1 MTLFEASI
9 HKLNIPKC
17 VMDDI
22 VAIRNICMEA
32 EAPAQPQEAKP
43 AQQPQKQTQPQP
55 QQQNASPQ
63 QPQQQPPQQQQAS
76 QQNAQAQAGAEQAQ
90 GQQPAQEAPQE
101 KGKPQTPQNN
111 NQANQQAD
119 ENITEDKVDKNKL
132 LKEFNNYLAAC
143 KQKLQKKIENEF
155 PEYGKTI
162 MGKVIQ
168 AAKENSPL
176 DFNTEIA
183 SFLTQNGK
191 LVTDKNVLND
201 IRGRLEK
208 YFGVKFKSGQPAAQE
223 QKPQGKPNGEQAP
236 QEQAQPAK

>member
-1 MTLFEASI
+1 MNLFEASI
-9 HKLNIPKC
+9 HKLDIPKC

-32 EAPAQPQEAKP
+32 EAPAQPQAAQP
-43 AQQPQKQTQPQP
+43 AQQPKQQTQPQP
-55 QQQNASPQ
+55 QQQNAAPQ
-63 QPQQQPPQQQQAS
+63 QPQQQPP

-90 GQQPAQEAPQE
+90 GAQPAQANPQE
-101 KGKPQTPQNN
+101 QGQQQTTQDNK
-111 NQANQQAD
+111 QANQQD
-119 ENITEDKVDKNKL
+119 EGNITEDKVDKNKL
-132 LKEFNNYLAAC
+132 LKAFNNYLAGC
-143 KQKLQKKIENEF
+143 KQKLQKKIESEF
-155 PEYGKTI
+155 PEHGKTI

-191 LVTDKNVLND
+191 VITDKNVLND

-208 YFGVKFKSGQPAAQE
+208 YFGVKFKAGQPAAQE
-223 QKPQGKPNGEQAP
+223 QKPQDNPNGEQAP
-236 QEQAQPAK
+236 KEQAQPAK

>member
-32 EAPAQPQEAKP
+32 EAPAQPQATQP

-55 QQQNASPQ
+55 QQQNTAPQ
-63 QPQQQPPQQQQAS
+63 QPQQQPP

-90 GQQPAQEAPQE
+90 GEQPAKEPPQAQ
-101 KGKPQTPQNN
+101 GQPQTPQDNK
-111 NQANQQAD
+111 QANQQD
-119 ENITEDKVDKNKL
+119 DGNITEDKVDKNKL

-155 PEYGKTI
+155 PEHGKTI

-223 QKPQGKPNGEQAP
+223 QKPQEKPNGEQAP

>member
-32 EAPAQPQEAKP
+32 EAPAQPQATQP
-43 AQQPQKQTQPQP
+43 AQQPQKQTQSQP
-55 QQQNASPQ
+55 QQQNAAPQ
-63 QPQQQPPQQQQAS
+63 QPQQQPPQQ
-76 QQNAQAQAGAEQAQ
+76 NAQVQAGAEQAQ
-90 GQQPAQEAPQE
+90 GEQPAKEPPQE
-101 KGKPQTPQNN
+101 QAQPQTPQDNK
-111 NQANQQAD
+111 QANQQD
-119 ENITEDKVDKNKL
+119 EGNITEDKVDKNKL
-132 LKEFNNYLAAC
+132 LKAFNNYLAAC

-191 LVTDKNVLND
+191 VITDKNVLND

-208 YFGVKFKSGQPAAQE
+208 YFGVKFKAGQPAAQE
-223 QKPQGKPNGEQAP
+223 QKPQAKPNGEQVP

>member
-1 MTLFEASI
+1 
-9 HKLNIPKC
+9 
-17 VMDDI
+17 MDDI

-32 EAPAQPQEAKP
+32 EAPAQPQAAQP
-43 AQQPQKQTQPQP
+43 AQQPQQQTQPQP
-55 QQQNASPQ
+55 QQQQNAS
-63 QPQQQPPQQQQAS
+63 QQQPP

-90 GQQPAQEAPQE
+90 GEQPAQETPQE
-101 KGKPQTPQNN
+101 QGQQQTPQNN
-111 NQANQQAD
+111 EQANQQD
-119 ENITEDKVDKNKL
+119 DGNITEDKVDKNKL
-132 LKEFNNYLAAC
+132 LKVFNNYLAGC
-143 KQKLQKKIENEF
+143 KQKLQKKIETDF
-155 PEYGKTI
+155 PEHGKTI

-191 LVTDKNVLND
+191 VITDKNVLND

-208 YFGVKFKSGQPAAQE
+208 YFGVKFKSGQPDAQE
-223 QKPQGKPNGEQAP
+223 QKQQDNPNGEQAP

>member
-32 EAPAQPQEAKP
+32 EAPAQPQAAQP
-43 AQQPQKQTQPQP
+43 AQQPKQQTQPQP
-55 QQQNASPQ
+55 QQQNAAPQ
-63 QPQQQPPQQQQAS
+63 QPQQQAP

-90 GQQPAQEAPQE
+90 GAQPAQENPQE
-101 KGKPQTPQNN
+101 QGQQQTPQDNK
-111 NQANQQAD
+111 QANQQD
-119 ENITEDKVDKNKL
+119 DGNITEDKVDKNKL
-132 LKEFNNYLAAC
+132 LKAFNNYLAGC

-155 PEYGKTI
+155 PEHGKTI

-191 LVTDKNVLND
+191 VITDKNVLND

-208 YFGVKFKSGQPAAQE
+208 YFGVKFKAAQPAAQE
-223 QKPQGKPNGEQAP
+223 QKPQANPNEEQAP
-236 QEQAQPAK
+236 KEQAQPAK

>member
-1 MTLFEASI
+1 MTLFEASM

-32 EAPAQPQEAKP
+32 EAPAQPQATQP

-55 QQQNASPQ
+55 QQQNAAPQ
-63 QPQQQPPQQQQAS
+63 QPQQQPPQQ
-76 QQNAQAQAGAEQAQ
+76 NAQVQAGAEQAQ
-90 GQQPAQEAPQE
+90 GEQPAKEPPQE
-101 KGKPQTPQNN
+101 QAQPQTPQDNK
-111 NQANQQAD
+111 QANQQD
-119 ENITEDKVDKNKL
+119 EGNITEDKVDKNKL

-155 PEYGKTI
+155 PEHGKTI

-191 LVTDKNVLND
+191 VITDKNVLND

-208 YFGVKFKSGQPAAQE
+208 YFGVKFKAGQPAAQE
-223 QKPQGKPNGEQAP
+223 QKPQAKPNGEQAP
-236 QEQAQPAK
+236 QERAQPAK

>member
-1 MTLFEASI
+1 
-9 HKLNIPKC
+9 
-17 VMDDI
+17 
-22 VAIRNICMEA
+22 MEA
-32 EAPAQPQEAKP
+32 EAPAQPHETQP

-55 QQQNASPQ
+55 QQQNTAPQ
-63 QPQQQPPQQQQAS
+63 QPQQQPPQQ
-76 QQNAQAQAGAEQAQ
+76 NAQAQAGTEQSQGEQPAKELPQAQ
-90 GQQPAQEAPQE
+90 GQ
-101 KGKPQTPQNN
+101 PQTPQDNKQA
-111 NQANQQAD
+111 NQANQQD
-119 ENITEDKVDKNKL
+119 DGNITEDKVDKNKL

-155 PEYGKTI
+155 PEHGKTI

-208 YFGVKFKSGQPAAQE
+208 YFGVKFKAGQPAAQE
-223 QKPQGKPNGEQAP
+223 QKPQAKPNEEQAP

>member
-32 EAPAQPQEAKP
+32 ESPAQPQATQP

-55 QQQNASPQ
+55 QQQNAAPQ
-63 QPQQQPPQQQQAS
+63 QPQQQPPQQ
-76 QQNAQAQAGAEQAQ
+76 NAQVQAGAEQAQ
-90 GQQPAQEAPQE
+90 GEQPAKEPPQE
-101 KGKPQTPQNN
+101 QAQQQTPQDNK
-111 NQANQQAD
+111 QANQQD
-119 ENITEDKVDKNKL
+119 EGNITEDKVDKSKL
-132 LKEFNNYLAAC
+132 LKAFNNYLAAC

-155 PEYGKTI
+155 PEHGKTI

-191 LVTDKNVLND
+191 VITDKNVLND

-208 YFGVKFKSGQPAAQE
+208 YFGVKFKAGQPAAQE
-223 QKPQGKPNGEQAP
+223 QKPQAKPNGEQAP

>member
-32 EAPAQPQEAKP
+32 ETPAQPQAAQP
-43 AQQPQKQTQPQP
+43 AQQPKQQTQPQP
-55 QQQNASPQ
+55 QQQNAAPQ
-63 QPQQQPPQQQQAS
+63 QPQQQAP

-90 GQQPAQEAPQE
+90 GAQPAQETPQE
-101 KGKPQTPQNN
+101 QGQQQTPQDNT
-111 NQANQQAD
+111 QANQQD
-119 ENITEDKVDKNKL
+119 DGNITEDKVDKNKL

-155 PEYGKTI
+155 PEHGKTI

-191 LVTDKNVLND
+191 VITDKNVLND

-223 QKPQGKPNGEQAP
+223 QKPQAKPNGEQAP

>member
-1 MTLFEASI
+1 MTLFEASM

-32 EAPAQPQEAKP
+32 EAPAQPQATQP

-55 QQQNASPQ
+55 QQQNAAPQ
-63 QPQQQPPQQQQAS
+63 QPQQQPPQQ
-76 QQNAQAQAGAEQAQ
+76 NAQVQAGAEQAQ
-90 GQQPAQEAPQE
+90 GEQPAKEPPQE
-101 KGKPQTPQNN
+101 QAQPQTPQDNK
-111 NQANQQAD
+111 QANQQD
-119 ENITEDKVDKNKL
+119 EGNITEDKVDKNKL

-155 PEYGKTI
+155 PEHGKTI

-191 LVTDKNVLND
+191 VITDKNVLND

-208 YFGVKFKSGQPAAQE
+208 YFGVKFKAGQPAAQE
-223 QKPQGKPNGEQAP
+223 QKPQAKPNGEQAP

>member
-1 MTLFEASI
+1 MTLFESEI
-9 HKLNIPKC
+9 RKLNIPKC

-32 EAPAQPQEAKP
+32 EAPAQPQAAKP
-43 AQQPQKQTQPQP
+43 AQQPTQQTQPQAQPQP
-55 QQQNASPQ
+55 QQQNATQQ
-63 QPQQQPPQQQQAS
+63 QPQQQQPS

-101 KGKPQTPQNN
+101 KGQPQTPLN

-168 AAKENSPL
+168 AAKENSQL

>member
-32 EAPAQPQEAKP
+32 EAPAQPQAAQP
-43 AQQPQKQTQPQP
+43 AQQPKQQTQPQP
-55 QQQNASPQ
+55 QQQNAAPQ
-63 QPQQQPPQQQQAS
+63 QPQQQAP
-76 QQNAQAQAGAEQAQ
+76 QQNALAQAGAEQAQ
-90 GQQPAQEAPQE
+90 GAQPAQETHQE
-101 KGKPQTPQNN
+101 QGQQQTPQDNK
-111 NQANQQAD
+111 QANQQD
-119 ENITEDKVDKNKL
+119 DGNITEDKVDKNKL
-132 LKEFNNYLAAC
+132 LKAFNNYLAGC

-155 PEYGKTI
+155 PEHGKTI

-191 LVTDKNVLND
+191 VITDKNVLND

-223 QKPQGKPNGEQAP
+223 QKPQAKPNGEQAP

>member
-1 MTLFEASI
+1 MTLFESEI
-9 HKLNIPKC
+9 RKLNIPKC

-32 EAPAQPQEAKP
+32 EAPAQTQAAKP
-43 AQQPQKQTQPQP
+43 AQQPTQQAQPQAQPQP
-55 QQQNASPQ
+55 QQQNAT
-63 QPQQQPPQQQQAS
+63 PQQQQQPT

-90 GQQPAQEAPQE
+90 GEQPAQETPQE
-101 KGKPQTPQNN
+101 QGQPQTPQENK
-111 NQANQQAD
+111 QTNQQD
-119 ENITEDKVDKNKL
+119 DGNITEDKVDKNKL

-143 KQKLQKKIENEF
+143 KQKLQKKIENDF

-223 QKPQGKPNGEQAP
+223 QKPQTKPNGEQAP

>member
-32 EAPAQPQEAKP
+32 EAPAQPQESQP
-43 AQQPQKQTQPQP
+43 AQQPKQQTQPQP
-55 QQQNASPQ
+55 QQQNAAPQ
-63 QPQQQPPQQQQAS
+63 QPQQQQP
-76 QQNAQAQAGAEQAQ
+76 QQNAQVQAGAEQAQ
-90 GQQPAQEAPQE
+90 GEQPAKEPPQE
-101 KGKPQTPQNN
+101 QAQQQTPQDNK
-111 NQANQQAD
+111 QANQQD
-119 ENITEDKVDKNKL
+119 EGNITEDKVDKNKL
-132 LKEFNNYLAAC
+132 LKAFNNYLAAC

-155 PEYGKTI
+155 PEHGKTI

-168 AAKENSPL
+168 AANENSPL

-191 LVTDKNVLND
+191 VITDKNVLND

-208 YFGVKFKSGQPAAQE
+208 YFGVKFKAGQPAAQE
-223 QKPQGKPNGEQAP
+223 QKPQAKPNGEQAP

>member
-9 HKLNIPKC
+9 HKLDIPKC

-32 EAPAQPQEAKP
+32 EAPAQPQATQP

-55 QQQNASPQ
+55 QQQNAAPQ
-63 QPQQQPPQQQQAS
+63 QPQQQPPQQ
-76 QQNAQAQAGAEQAQ
+76 NAQVQAGAEQAQ
-90 GQQPAQEAPQE
+90 GEQPAKEPPQE
-101 KGKPQTPQNN
+101 QAQQQTPQDNK
-111 NQANQQAD
+111 QANQQD
-119 ENITEDKVDKNKL
+119 DGNITEDKVDKNKL
-132 LKEFNNYLAAC
+132 LKAFNNYLAEC

-155 PEYGKTI
+155 PEHGKTI

-168 AAKENSPL
+168 AANENSPL

-191 LVTDKNVLND
+191 VITDKNVLND

-208 YFGVKFKSGQPAAQE
+208 YFGVKFKAGQPTAQE

>member
-32 EAPAQPQEAKP
+32 EAPAQPQAAQP
-43 AQQPQKQTQPQP
+43 AQQPKQQTQPQP
-55 QQQNASPQ
+55 QQQNAAPQ
-63 QPQQQPPQQQQAS
+63 QPQQQAP
-76 QQNAQAQAGAEQAQ
+76 QQNAQTQAGAEQAQ
-90 GQQPAQEAPQE
+90 GAQPAQENPKEQ
-101 KGKPQTPQNN
+101 GQQPTPQDNK
-111 NQANQQAD
+111 QANQQD
-119 ENITEDKVDKNKL
+119 DGNITEDKVDKNKL

-155 PEYGKTI
+155 PEHGKTI

-191 LVTDKNVLND
+191 VITDKNVLND

-223 QKPQGKPNGEQAP
+223 QKQQGKPNGEQAP

>member
-1 MTLFEASI
+1 
-9 HKLNIPKC
+9 
-17 VMDDI
+17 MDDI

-32 EAPAQPQEAKP
+32 EAPAQPQAAKP
-43 AQQPQKQTQPQP
+43 AQQPTQQTQPQAQPQP
-55 QQQNASPQ
+55 QQQNATQQ
-63 QPQQQPPQQQQAS
+63 QPQQQQPS

-101 KGKPQTPQNN
+101 KGQPQTPLN

-168 AAKENSPL
+168 AAKENSQL

>member
-9 HKLNIPKC
+9 HKLDIPKC

-32 EAPAQPQEAKP
+32 EAPAQPQAAKP

-55 QQQNASPQ
+55 QQNAAPQ
-63 QPQQQPPQQQQAS
+63 QPQQQPQPQQ
-76 QQNAQAQAGAEQAQ
+76 NTQAQAGAEQTQ
-90 GQQPAQEAPQE
+90 GEQPAKEPPQE
-101 KGKPQTPQNN
+101 QAQQQTPQDNK
-111 NQANQQAD
+111 QANQQD
-119 ENITEDKVDKNKL
+119 DGNITEDKVDKNKL
-132 LKEFNNYLAAC
+132 LKAFNNYLAAC

-155 PEYGKTI
+155 PEHGKTI

-168 AAKENSPL
+168 AANENSPL

-191 LVTDKNVLND
+191 VITDKNVLND

-208 YFGVKFKSGQPAAQE
+208 YFGVKFKAGQPTAQE

>member
-9 HKLNIPKC
+9 HKLDIPKC

-55 QQQNASPQ
+55 QQQNATPQ
-63 QPQQQPPQQQQAS
+63 QPQQQPP

-101 KGKPQTPQNN
+101 KGQPQTPQN

-119 ENITEDKVDKNKL
+119 GNITEDKVDKNKL

-143 KQKLQKKIENEF
+143 KQKLQKKIENDF

-208 YFGVKFKSGQPAAQE
+208 YFGVKFKEGQPAAQE
-223 QKPQGKPNGEQAP
+223 QKPQDKPNGEQAP
-236 QEQAQPAK
+236 QEQAQSAK

>member
-1 MTLFEASI
+1 MNLFEASI
-9 HKLNIPKC
+9 HKLDIPKC

-32 EAPAQPQEAKP
+32 EAPAQPQAAQP
-43 AQQPQKQTQPQP
+43 AQQPKQQTQPQP
-55 QQQNASPQ
+55 QQQNAAPK
-63 QPQQQPPQQQQAS
+63 QPQQQPP

-90 GQQPAQEAPQE
+90 GAQPAQANPQE
-101 KGKPQTPQNN
+101 QGQQQTTQDNK
-111 NQANQQAD
+111 QANQQD
-119 ENITEDKVDKNKL
+119 EGNITEDKVDKNKL
-132 LKEFNNYLAAC
+132 LKAFNNYLAGC

-155 PEYGKTI
+155 PEHGKTI

-191 LVTDKNVLND
+191 VITDKNVLND

-208 YFGVKFKSGQPAAQE
+208 YFGVKFKAGQPAAQE
-223 QKPQGKPNGEQAP
+223 QKQQANPNGEQAP
-236 QEQAQPAK
+236 KEQAQPAK

>member
-9 HKLNIPKC
+9 HKLDIPKC

-32 EAPAQPQEAKP
+32 EAPAQPQAAQP
-43 AQQPQKQTQPQP
+43 AQQPQKQTQPHP
-55 QQQNASPQ
+55 QQQNATPQ
-63 QPQQQPPQQQQAS
+63 QPQQQPQQQAS
-76 QQNAQAQAGAEQAQ
+76 QQNAQAQTGAEQAQ
-90 GQQPAQEAPQE
+90 GQQPAQESPQE
-101 KGKPQTPQNN
+101 QGQQQRPQENK
-111 NQANQQAD
+111 QANQQD
-119 ENITEDKVDKNKL
+119 DGNITEDKVDKNKL

-162 MGKVIQ
+162 MSKVIQ

-208 YFGVKFKSGQPAAQE
+208 YFGVKFKAGQPAAQE

-236 QEQAQPAK
+236 QEQTQPAK

>member
-9 HKLNIPKC
+9 HKLDIPKC

-32 EAPAQPQEAKP
+32 EAPAQPQAAQP
-43 AQQPQKQTQPQP
+43 AQQPKQQTQPQP
-55 QQQNASPQ
+55 QQQNAAPQ
-63 QPQQQPPQQQQAS
+63 QPQQQPP

-90 GQQPAQEAPQE
+90 GEQPAQANPQE
-101 KGKPQTPQNN
+101 QGQQQTTQDNK
-111 NQANQQAD
+111 QANQQD
-119 ENITEDKVDKNKL
+119 DGNITEDKVDKSKL
-132 LKEFNNYLAAC
+132 LTAFNNYLAGC

-155 PEYGKTI
+155 PEHGKTI

-191 LVTDKNVLND
+191 VITDNNVLND

-208 YFGVKFKSGQPAAQE
+208 YFGVKFKAGQPAAQE
-223 QKPQGKPNGEQAP
+223 QKPQANPNGEQAP
-236 QEQAQPAK
+236 KEQAQPAK

>member
-9 HKLNIPKC
+9 HKLDIPKC

-32 EAPAQPQEAKP
+32 EAPAPPQAAQP

-55 QQQNASPQ
+55 QQNATPQ
-63 QPQQQPPQQQQAS
+63 QPQQKPQPQQ
-76 QQNAQAQAGAEQAQ
+76 NTQAQAGAEQAQ
-90 GQQPAQEAPQE
+90 GEQPAKETPQE
-101 KGKPQTPQNN
+101 QAQQQTPQDNK
-111 NQANQQAD
+111 QANQQD
-119 ENITEDKVDKNKL
+119 DGNITEDKVDKNKL
-132 LKEFNNYLAAC
+132 LKAFNNYLAAC

-155 PEYGKTI
+155 PEHGKTI
-162 MGKVIQ
+162 IGKVIQ

-208 YFGVKFKSGQPAAQE
+208 YFGVKFKSGQPAE
-223 QKPQGKPNGEQAP
+223 QKQKTQANPNGEQAP